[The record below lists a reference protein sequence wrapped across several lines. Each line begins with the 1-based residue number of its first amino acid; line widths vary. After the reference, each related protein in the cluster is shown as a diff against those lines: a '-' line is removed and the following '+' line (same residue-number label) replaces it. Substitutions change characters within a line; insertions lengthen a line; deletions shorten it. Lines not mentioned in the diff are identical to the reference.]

1 VFLAFLSPVV
11 TQNGGALFESML
23 SIASEQSLTHGV
35 AARPENSSW
44 FAVQTRPRHEKKVS
58 LGLKEKG
65 IHRFLPLYWEKRQ
78 WSDRRQWIEL
88 PLFSHYVFVQIP
100 ATAESRLRVLRT
112 SGVLRFAGTPGCGTP
127 IPDEQIESLQAIMDQ
142 RIPLAPHE
150 FVKVGDTVRI
160 RGGALNGIEG
170 ILTAIK
176 NDRSL
181 VVSVDL
187 IQKSVA
193 IGIDGFEVERV

>member
-1 VFLAFLSPVV
+1 V
-11 TQNGGALFESML
+11 TQNGGALSLSIL
-23 SIASEQSLTHGV
+23 SIASGEPRAHGAV
-35 AARPENSSW
+35 ARPENSSW

-65 IHRFLPLYWEKRQ
+65 IHSFLPLHREKRQ
-78 WSDRRQWIEL
+78 WSDRQQWIEL

-100 ATAESRLRVLRT
+100 VTAESRVSVLRT
-112 SGVLRFAGTPGCGTP
+112 SGVLRFAGVPGCGTP
-127 IPDEQIESLQAIMDQ
+127 VPDEQIENLQAIVDQ
-142 RIPLAPHE
+142 RIPLAPHA
-150 FVKVGDTVRI
+150 FIKVGERVRI

-170 ILTAIK
+170 ILAAIK
-176 NDRSL
+176 NDKSL

-193 IGIDGFEVERV
+193 LRIDGFEVERV